1 MSKKL
6 LGHVGVDS
14 GQLMVTDPCYINMF
28 KINEFN
34 PQSKY
39 YDKVKDKTVIYPD
52 DFQNY
57 EDYVDYFE
65 KYRIFLSK
73 NSFKNLSKDIL
84 IL

>member
-39 YDKVKDKTVIYPD
+39 YDKVKHRGDKMVMDVI
-52 DFQNY
+52 N
-57 EDYVDYFE
+57 
-65 KYRIFLSK
+65 KYCTTAICSRRTRDLTAFSK
-73 NSFKNLSKDIL
+73 YQETRPCGM
-84 IL
+84 